1 MLELIYSCLKMLCLV
16 SFILSKGVISK
27 QKEENIEC
35 GLPLECKLVSI
46 RDVVKYGIACKSNN
60 LDLTFNQSSVV
71 GKCKLNNETFVSL
84 NWSARKTILKESE
97 NSLVFDY
104 LANFGR
110 EFNFITFYS
119 NGFYVAQYKDTF
131 YPRNT
136 YSNLLIVS
144 YLKFDFRFYTT
155 NNRIIRSCND
165 LVKSN
170 ISNPVSIFQT
180 SPMARIH
187 RILMSYPNFRT
198 RICPLLLSNT
208 GIKFLHIFLQSDT
221 FFNSNKLTFTNDC
234 NQSRIIPSIIIV
246 DLQNLVNIR
255 IDLSMLNPYVFS
267 EMKSLSISG
276 FVLSI
281 QEDFLLSFKHLLI
294 VKIDCS
300 KRIFHQQGIK
310 WIRYF
315 NRNMSVNLSDAI
327 EIEANFHKAKYI
339 DILVADDSYD
349 RLISETFPD
358 EDFCLYVSFPFEQL
372 ILVGKFYEN
381 SDLTFTFTFDWLIK
395 HFNSFAKV
403 NRSRVLFMNGI
414 SNGLRSKSNAK
425 INCSFKEMLSRCDFK
440 KSVSKLPMNYIKS
453 GINIHFLI
461 TFMIFT
467 KPLVCLMS
475 LISSVVTIIV
485 ISHKANKKDLE
496 EKRHF
501 HYIRIYSIS
510 NSINSIISGLDL
522 IAECDLNYQTFCS
535 SISHTIPIQLFVI
548 SRPFFEEVF
557 THLSGISM
565 VFLSLC
571 RISLLGKEHGKI
583 VTWASTVNVSVVVIC
598 SLIIS
603 SALSVSNIL
612 NYHLNINDP
621 TLSYPYNLE
630 QAPLKERSDVK
641 SNVIISFN
649 LLSTFFKS
657 VFIVIVQLVVD
668 IGLVV
673 QLRRTLESKMIT
685 AGMSEKQKRSMLKS
699 YERAVKRAVVMVILN
714 ASFTFLSRLAFF
726 LNGIYD
732 YFYWK
737 QTDPS
742 FVALPSRK
750 SDFYLLF
757 IDENL
762 KGLILSISENICFIM
777 YFSSIVF
784 FIKFDKGF
792 NQNFWKV
799 FKCFG
804 SKNIL

>member
-1 MLELIYSCLKMLCLV
+1 MFELIYSCLKIVCLI

-27 QKEENIEC
+27 QKLENIEC
-35 GLPLECKLVSI
+35 GLPPECKLVSI
-46 RDVVKYGIACKSNN
+46 RDVVKYGIACTSKN
-60 LDLTFNQSSVV
+60 LNLNFNQSSVA
-71 GKCKLNNETFVSL
+71 GKCKLYNETFVNL

-119 NGFYVAQYKDTF
+119 TGFYVSQYKDTF
-131 YPRNT
+131 YSRNT
-136 YSNLLIVS
+136 YPNLLIVS

-155 NNRIIRSCND
+155 NNQVIRSCKD
-165 LVKSN
+165 LSKSN

-180 SPMARIH
+180 SPMAIKH
-187 RILMSYPNFRT
+187 KILMSYPNFRT
-198 RICPLLLSNT
+198 AICPLLFSNT
-208 GIKFLHIFLQSDT
+208 GIKFIHIFVQSDT
-221 FFNSNKLTFTNDC
+221 FFKSNKLTFTNDC
-234 NQSRIIPSIIIV
+234 DPSRIIPSIIIV
-246 DLQNLVNIR
+246 DLENLVNIR

-267 EMKSLSISG
+267 QMKSLSING
-276 FVLSI
+276 FVSSI
-281 QEDFLLSFKHLLI
+281 QEDFLLSFNHLLI

-300 KRIFHQQGIK
+300 KRIFHQQSIK

-315 NRNMSVNLSDAI
+315 NRNMSVNLSDAT

-372 ILVGKFYEN
+372 VLIGKFYEN
-381 SDLTFTFTFDWLIK
+381 NDLTYTCTFDWLIK
-395 HFNSFAKV
+395 HFNSFSKV

-425 INCSFKEMLSRCDFK
+425 INCSFKEMLSKCDFK
-440 KSVSKLPMNYIKS
+440 KSVSVSKLPMNYIKS
-453 GINIHFLI
+453 GINIHFLF

-475 LISSVVTIIV
+475 LLSSIVTAIV
-485 ISHKANKKDLE
+485 ISHKENKKDLE

-548 SRPFFEEVF
+548 SRSFFENVF
-557 THLSGISM
+557 TNLSGISM

-583 VTWASTVNVSVVVIC
+583 VTWASTVNVLGVVIC

-649 LLSTFFKS
+649 LFSTFFKS

-673 QLRRTLESKMIT
+673 QLRRTLDSKMT
-685 AGMSEKQKRSMLKS
+685 TGMSEKQKWSMLKS
-699 YERAVKRAVVMVILN
+699 NERAVKRAVIMVIIN

-742 FVALPSRK
+742 FFALPSRK
-750 SDFYLLF
+750 NDFFLLF

-762 KGLILSISENICFIM
+762 RELILSISENICFII

-799 FKCFG
+799 FKS